1 MGDMSFPGMSLPEKD
16 MMYVVSNKEKVDGA
30 VNVLNAYDKVSE
42 LLGTD
47 DLVVLP
53 SSVHEVIVV
62 PASTGDYNQ
71 LRSMVGEVNGTEVAR
86 EEQLENA
93 LLPILSIPEG
103 RMREDSLVFALKAP
117 FAISIT
123 E

>member
-1 MGDMSFPGMSLPEKD
+1 MSEILMEMMGGMSFPGMPTPEKE
-16 MMYVVSNKEKVDGA
+16 MMYVVSNKSKVNGA

-53 SSVHEVIVV
+53 SSIHEVIVV

-86 EEQLENA
+86 EEQLSDNIYRLTKDGLE
-93 LLPILSIPEG
+93 LI
-103 RMREDSLVFALKAP
+103 KA
-117 FAISIT
+117 
-123 E
+123 